1 MRIDSRVVKE
11 PGTKVEPDRDRIEV
25 RGRPIPG
32 RSALRY
38 MMMHKPVGFLT
49 TLHDPEGRRTVRE
62 LMPPG
67 PRMYPV
73 GRLDADTSG
82 LLLFTNDGEL
92 AHRLMHP
99 RYGVVKIY
107 RVVVDRV
114 PDEGVIRRMRSG
126 VQIERG
132 EVTAP
137 AEVRML
143 GVRDGRA
150 ALEVKVHEGRYRQ
163 VRRMCEGLGLVVR
176 RLQRV
181 GYGPLRLAKLPKGAS
196 RSLNAN
202 EIRRLR
208 ATAARPGGVGP
219 APHPGSVRPAPRP
232 RGMRPAL
239 RPGGMRPAQRPGGMR
254 PARPGGVRPA
264 QRRRWHASGP
274 SPGVRPAP
282 RPAASAPRHAR
293 GVPRRHVPAA
303 SARATSPWH
312 PPGATSRWPASGA
325 PSAPH
330 GPHGPKTRPAWV
342 RPRIRP
348 TGRPR
353 RNQALTTRRTGPRRR
368 TH

>member
-1 MRIDSRVVKE
+1 MRINSRVVKE
-11 PGTKVEPDRDRIEV
+11 PGIKVEPDRERIEV

-32 RSALRY
+32 RAALRY
-38 MMMHKPVGFLT
+38 LMMHKPVGFLT

-99 RYGVVKIY
+99 RYGVVKTY

-114 PDEGVIRRMRSG
+114 PDEGLIRRMRSG
-126 VQIERG
+126 VQIEPG

-163 VRRMCEGLGLVVR
+163 VRRMCEGLGLLVR
-176 RLQRV
+176 KLHRV
-181 GYGPLRLAKLPKGAS
+181 GYGPLRLTKLPKGAS
-196 RSLNAN
+196 RPLSAI

-208 ATAARPGGVGP
+208 ATAARPGGVRP
-219 APHPGSVRPAPRP
+219 APGPGGAPPALRPRGVRPAPR
-232 RGMRPAL
+232 A
-239 RPGGMRPAQRPGGMR
+239 
-254 PARPGGVRPA
+254 GGVRPEF
-264 QRRRWHASGP
+264 RPR
-274 SPGVRPAP
+274 GVRPAP
-282 RPAASAPRHAR
+282 RP
-293 GVPRRHVPAA
+293 G
-303 SARATSPWH
+303 
-312 PPGATSRWPASGA
+312 G
-325 PSAPH
+325 
-330 GPHGPKTRPAWV
+330 TRPTL
-342 RPRIRP
+342 RPRGPRP
-348 TGRPR
+348 TGRLAQRPGRPGFARSGRPSGPPR
-353 RNQALTTRRTGPRRR
+353 RSQAQAARRTGPRRR

>member
-1 MRIDSRVVKE
+1 VRINSRVVKE
-11 PGTKVEPDRDRIEV
+11 PGTKVEPDRERIEV

-38 MMMHKPVGFLT
+38 LMMHKPVGFLT

-99 RYGVVKIY
+99 RYGVVKTY

-132 EVTAP
+132 EMTAP

-163 VRRMCEGLGLVVR
+163 VRRMCEGLGLGVR

-181 GYGPLRLAKLPKGAS
+181 GYGPLRLSKLPKGAS
-196 RSLNAN
+196 RSLTAV

-208 ATAARPGGVGP
+208 ATAARPGGV
-219 APHPGSVRPAPRP
+219 RPAP
-232 RGMRPAL
+232 G
-239 RPGGMRPAQRPGGMR
+239 PG
-254 PARPGGVRPA
+254 
-264 QRRRWHASGP
+264 
-274 SPGVRPAP
+274 GVRPAP
-282 RPAASAPRHAR
+282 RPAVRPAPRFR
-293 GVPRRHVPAA
+293 GVRPPRPD
-303 SARATSPWH
+303 
-312 PPGATSRWPASGA
+312 G
-325 PSAPH
+325 
-330 GPHGPKTRPAWV
+330 TRPAS
-342 RPRIRP
+342 RPRSPRP
-348 TGRPR
+348 TGRLAQRPARPGFARAARPPGRPR
-353 RNQALTTRRTGPRRR
+353 RGPAQATRRTNPRRR

>member
-1 MRIDSRVVKE
+1 VRINSRVVQE
-11 PGTKVEPDRDRIEV
+11 PGTKVEPERDRIEV

-38 MMMHKPVGFLT
+38 VMMHKPVGFLT

-99 RYGVVKIY
+99 RYGVVKTY

-114 PDEGVIRRMRSG
+114 PDEGAIRKMRLG
-126 VQIERG
+126 VRIEAG

-163 VRRMCEGLGLVVR
+163 VRRMCEGLGLPVR
-176 RLQRV
+176 RLQRI
-181 GYGPLRLAKLPKGAS
+181 GYGPLRLARLPKGAS
-196 RSLNAN
+196 RPLTAV
-202 EIRRLR
+202 ELRRLK
-208 ATAARPGGVGP
+208 ASAARPGGVL
-219 APHPGSVRPAPRP
+219 PGS
-232 RGMRPAL
+232 
-239 RPGGMRPAQRPGGMR
+239 RPGGVLPAP
-254 PARPGGVRPA
+254 RPGGVRPSGGPGA
-264 QRRRWHASGP
+264 GRLARRLGKRP
-274 SPGVRPAP
+274 VRP
-282 RPAASAPRHAR
+282 
-293 GVPRRHVPAA
+293 GF
-303 SARATSPWH
+303 ARATQ
-312 PPGATSRWPASGA
+312 
-325 PSAPH
+325 
-330 GPHGPKTRPAWV
+330 RPE
-342 RPRIRP
+342 
-348 TGRPR
+348 RPR
-353 RNQALTTRRTGPRRR
+353 RSPGRTGPRPGPKRR

>member
-1 MRIDSRVVKE
+1 MRINSRVVKE
-11 PGTKVEPDRDRIEV
+11 PGTKVEPERDRIEV

-38 MMMHKPVGFLT
+38 LMMHKPVGFLT

-99 RYGVVKIY
+99 RYGVMKTY

-126 VQIERG
+126 VQIEPG
-132 EVTAP
+132 EMTAP

-163 VRRMCEGLGLVVR
+163 VRRMCEGLGLTVR

-181 GYGPLRLAKLPKGAS
+181 GYGPLRLARLPKGAS
-196 RSLNAN
+196 RSLTAV
-202 EIRRLR
+202 EIRRLK
-208 ATAARPGGVGP
+208 ATAARPGGTGP
-219 APHPGSVRPAPRP
+219 VLRP
-232 RGMRPAL
+232 RGV
-239 RPGGMRPAQRPGGMR
+239 RPGSRPSGVARPGRLAQR
-254 PARPGGVRPA
+254 PARPGF
-264 QRRRWHASGP
+264 
-274 SPGVRPAP
+274 
-282 RPAASAPRHAR
+282 
-293 GVPRRHVPAA
+293 
-303 SARATSPWH
+303 ARA
-312 PPGATSRWPASGA
+312 A
-325 PSAPH
+325 
-330 GPHGPKTRPAWV
+330 RPV
-342 RPRIRP
+342 
-348 TGRPR
+348 GRPR
-353 RNQALTTRRTGPRRR
+353 RNPAQAARRTGPKRR

>member
-1 MRIDSRVVKE
+1 VRINSRVVKE
-11 PGTKVEPDRDRIEV
+11 PGTKVEPDRERIEV

-38 MMMHKPVGFLT
+38 LMMHKPVGFLT
-49 TLHDPEGRRTVRE
+49 TLHDPEGRHTVRE

-99 RYGVVKIY
+99 RYGVVKTY

-132 EVTAP
+132 EMTAP

-163 VRRMCEGLGLVVR
+163 VRRMCEGLGLGVR

-196 RSLNAN
+196 RSLTAV

-208 ATAARPGGVGP
+208 ATAARPGGV
-219 APHPGSVRPAPRP
+219 RPAPRP
-232 RGMRPAL
+232 SGTRP
-239 RPGGMRPAQRPGGMR
+239 
-254 PARPGGVRPA
+254 
-264 QRRRWHASGP
+264 GP
-274 SPGVRPAP
+274 SPRGVRPAP
-282 RPAASAPRHAR
+282 RP
-293 GVPRRHVPAA
+293 G
-303 SARATSPWH
+303 
-312 PPGATSRWPASGA
+312 G
-325 PSAPH
+325 
-330 GPHGPKTRPAWV
+330 TRPASSPRGP
-342 RPRIRP
+342 RPTGRLAQRPARPGFARAARP

-353 RNQALTTRRTGPRRR
+353 RGPAQATRRTGPRRR

>member
-1 MRIDSRVVKE
+1 MRINSRVVKE
-11 PGTKVEPDRDRIEV
+11 PGTKVEPERDRVEV
-25 RGRPIPG
+25 RGRPLPG
-32 RSALRY
+32 RAALRY
-38 MMMHKPVGFLT
+38 LMMHKPVGFLT

-82 LLLFTNDGEL
+82 LLLFTNDGEM

-99 RYGVVKIY
+99 RYGVVKTY

-114 PDEGVIRRMRSG
+114 PDDNVIRRMRLG
-126 VQIERG
+126 VKLEAG

-163 VRRMCEGLGLVVR
+163 VRRMCEGLGLQVR
-176 RLQRV
+176 KLHRI

-196 RSLNAN
+196 RALTKV

-208 ATAARPGGVGP
+208 ATSARPGGT
-219 APHPGSVRPAPRP
+219 APPPRLGKRPA
-232 RGMRPAL
+232 
-239 RPGGMRPAQRPGGMR
+239 R
-254 PARPGGVRPA
+254 PARPGFVHAARP
-264 QRRRWHASGP
+264 P
-274 SPGVRPAP
+274 E
-282 RPAASAPRHAR
+282 
-293 GVPRRHVPAA
+293 
-303 SARATSPWH
+303 
-312 PPGATSRWPASGA
+312 
-325 PSAPH
+325 
-330 GPHGPKTRPAWV
+330 
-342 RPRIRP
+342 
-348 TGRPR
+348 RPR
-353 RNQALTTRRTGPRRR
+353 RSAGRAARPPASKRR

>member
-1 MRIDSRVVKE
+1 VVKE
-11 PGTKVEPDRDRIEV
+11 PGTKVEPERDRIEV

-32 RSALRY
+32 RAALRY
-38 MMMHKPVGFLT
+38 LIMHKPVGFLT
-49 TLHDPEGRRTVRE
+49 TLHDPEGRHTVRE

-99 RYGVVKIY
+99 RYGVVKTY

-126 VQIERG
+126 VQIEPG
-132 EVTAP
+132 EMTAP

-143 GVRDGRA
+143 GVRGGRA

-163 VRRMCEGLGLVVR
+163 VRRMCEGLGLTVR

-196 RSLNAN
+196 RSLTAV
-202 EIRRLR
+202 EIRRLK

-219 APHPGSVRPAPRP
+219 AVRPTKRPSGRPAGLLRVFRP
-232 RGMRPAL
+232 RDERP
-239 RPGGMRPAQRPGGMR
+239 PGRLAQRP
-254 PARPGGVRPA
+254 
-264 QRRRWHASGP
+264 
-274 SPGVRPAP
+274 
-282 RPAASAPRHAR
+282 
-293 GVPRRHVPAA
+293 
-303 SARATSPWH
+303 ARA
-312 PPGATSRWPASGA
+312 GFARAE
-325 PSAPH
+325 
-330 GPHGPKTRPAWV
+330 
-342 RPRIRP
+342 RP
-348 TGRPR
+348 TGQPR
-353 RNQALTTRRTGPRRR
+353 RSAAQAGRRTGSRRR